1 MSTKR
6 TVLITG
12 CSDGSLGSH
21 LALQFHAAGWRV
33 FASAR
38 NMAKLKL
45 AKEVGKSY
53 ILSNHSSTP
62 FAQAANQERSNTGI
76 ETIQLDTLA
85 SESIA
90 GCVSHLKTLTGGTL
104 DALVNNAGAGYS
116 MPVSD
121 VEISKARDLFEL
133 NVWSL
138 IAVTQAF
145 LPLLLA
151 STHQDGALLINH
163 GSLSGVI
170 AASGPFAG
178 AYNASKAAV
187 AGFTETMRLE
197 LGPFNIKV
205 LNLVTGAVRST
216 FQLNAPRPQLPPL
229 SLYAVARETVERA
242 MDNKDDAGDMDPS
255 QWARCVVAQVSQRSP
270 PYWVWA
276 GKFVG
281 LIRWGRLFPVGFFD
295 RFMKGMVG
303 LDVVERNVK
312 AQVQRQT
319 LGGRCGAGGHSD
331 DGKI

>member
-1 MSTKR
+1 MPLKR

-45 AKEVGKSY
+45 AKE
-53 ILSNHSSTP
+53 
-62 FAQAANQERSNTGI
+62 AGI
-76 ETIQLDTLA
+76 ETIQLDTL
-85 SESIA
+85 SSDSIA
-90 GCVSHLKTLTGGTL
+90 ACISQIKAVTGGTL
-104 DALVNNAGAGYS
+104 YALVNNAGAGYS

-121 VEISKARDLFEL
+121 MEISKARDLFDL

-151 STHQDGALLINH
+151 STHGDGVLLINH

-187 AGFTETMRLE
+187 ASFTETMRLE
-197 LGPFNIKV
+197 YEPFNIRV
-205 LNLVTGAVRST
+205 INLVTSAVQST
-216 FQLNAPRPQLPPL
+216 FHVNAPRPQLPAN
-229 SLYAVARETVERA
+229 SLYAVAREVVERE
-242 MDNKDDAGDMDPS
+242 MDNEDDEADTDPAI
-255 QWARCVVAQVSQRSP
+255 WARHVVAQVSRRRP
-270 PYWVWA
+270 PYWV
-276 GKFVG
+276 
-281 LIRWGRLFPVGFFD
+281 
-295 RFMKGMVG
+295 
-303 LDVVERNVK
+303 
-312 AQVQRQT
+312 
-319 LGGRCGAGGHSD
+319 
-331 DGKI
+331 

>member
-1 MSTKR
+1 MSCKR

-21 LALQFHAAGWRV
+21 LALQFHAADWRI

-45 AKEVGKSY
+45 AKE
-53 ILSNHSSTP
+53 
-62 FAQAANQERSNTGI
+62 AGI
-76 ETIQLDTLA
+76 ETIQLDTL
-85 SESIA
+85 SSDSIA
-90 GCVSHLKTLTGGTL
+90 TCVSQIKSLTGGTL
-104 DALVNNAGAGYS
+104 DALINNAGAGYS

-121 VEISKARDLFEL
+121 IENSKARDLFEL

-145 LPLLLA
+145 PPLLLA
-151 STHQDGALLINH
+151 STHEDGARLINH

-178 AYNASKAAV
+178 AYNVSKAAV
-187 AGFTETMRLE
+187 ASFTETMRLE
-197 LGPFNIKV
+197 LEPFNIKV

-216 FQLNAPRPQLPPL
+216 LHVNAPRPQSPAN

-242 MDNKDDAGDMDPS
+242 MDNEDDAGDTDPS
-255 QWARCVVAQVSQRSP
+255 IWARRVVAQVSRRTP

-276 GKFVG
+276 GKFSG
-281 LIRWGRLFPVGFFD
+281 LVRWGSLFPVGFLI
-295 RFMKGMVG
+295 G
-303 LDVVERNVK
+303 L
-312 AQVQRQT
+312 
-319 LGGRCGAGGHSD
+319 
-331 DGKI
+331 

>member
-33 FASAR
+33 FASSR

-45 AKEVGKSY
+45 AK
-53 ILSNHSSTP
+53 
-62 FAQAANQERSNTGI
+62 ERSNTGI
-76 ETIQLDTLA
+76 ETIQLDTLS

-90 GCVSHLKTLTGGTL
+90 ACESQIKTLTGGTL

-121 VEISKARDLFEL
+121 MEISKARDLFEL

-151 STHQDGALLINH
+151 STHEDGALLINH
-163 GSLSGVI
+163 SSLSGVI
-170 AASGPFAG
+170 AASGPIAG

-187 AGFTETMRLE
+187 ASLTQTMRLE
-197 LGPFNIKV
+197 LAPFNIKV
-205 LNLVTGAVRST
+205 LNLVTGAVP
-216 FQLNAPRPQLPPL
+216 LHIPRQCAAAAITT
-229 SLYAVARETVERA
+229 SLAIHGR
-242 MDNKDDAGDMDPS
+242 AGD
-255 QWARCVVAQVSQRSP
+255 C
-270 PYWVWA
+270 
-276 GKFVG
+276 GT
-281 LIRWGRLFPVGFFD
+281 
-295 RFMKGMVG
+295 
-303 LDVVERNVK
+303 RNG
-312 AQVQRQT
+312 Q
-319 LGGRCGAGGHSD
+319 
-331 DGKI
+331 

>member
-1 MSTKR
+1 MLPKR

-45 AKEVGKSY
+45 A
-53 ILSNHSSTP
+53 
-62 FAQAANQERSNTGI
+62 QE
-76 ETIQLDTLA
+76 A
-85 SESIA
+85 
-90 GCVSHLKTLTGGTL
+90 
-104 DALVNNAGAGYS
+104 VNNAGAGYS
-116 MPVSD
+116 MPVS
-121 VEISKARDLFEL
+121 VMEISKARDLFEL

-151 STHQDGALLINH
+151 STHEDGALLINH
-163 GSLSGVI
+163 GSLSGP
-170 AASGPFAG
+170 PF
-178 AYNASKAAV
+178 SS
-187 AGFTETMRLE
+187 FTDTMRLE
-197 LGPFNIKV
+197 LEPFDIKV

-216 FQLNAPRPQLPPL
+216 FHVNAPRPQLAAN

-242 MDNKDDAGDMDPS
+242 MDNEHDEGDTDPS
-255 QWARCVVAQVSQRSP
+255 IWARRVVAQVSRRRP

-276 GKFVG
+276 GKFSG
-281 LIRWGRLFPVGFFD
+281 LVWWGSLFPVGFFD
-295 RFMKGMVG
+295 RFMKRMVG

-312 AQVQRQT
+312 AQRAR
-319 LGGRCGAGGHSD
+319 GREGKSDSDGAG
-331 DGKI
+331 KI